1 MLLYH
6 GSKSGI
12 QGDIRPDYKSNRETC
27 DFGKGFYLGD
37 MPDQPKGL
45 IANRING
52 RYYEIEYNAE
62 GLNVLDFKDDYISQI
77 DWALFIAYNR
87 NPDFFDKYTV
97 LKNRY
102 NVYQT
107 YDMISGL
114 IADDSMMPTLNK
126 FFNGDSTDKVL
137 LACLKHVKLGKQYV
151 LKTLKA
157 CEPNRIKILLDRELT
172 SAEKKLAKAESEQRS
187 NQMDSIIKMYEIK
200 YRRDNTAKYID
211 EIMEEWNR

>member
-62 GLNVLDFKDDYISQI
+62 GLNVLFVVLRLLRVSVCQALCETLFKY
-77 DWALFIAYNR
+77 F
-87 NPDFFDKYTV
+87 
-97 LKNRY
+97 
-102 NVYQT
+102 
-107 YDMISGL
+107 
-114 IADDSMMPTLNK
+114 
-126 FFNGDSTDKVL
+126 
-137 LACLKHVKLGKQYV
+137 
-151 LKTLKA
+151 
-157 CEPNRIKILLDRELT
+157 
-172 SAEKKLAKAESEQRS
+172 
-187 NQMDSIIKMYEIK
+187 
-200 YRRDNTAKYID
+200 
-211 EIMEEWNR
+211 